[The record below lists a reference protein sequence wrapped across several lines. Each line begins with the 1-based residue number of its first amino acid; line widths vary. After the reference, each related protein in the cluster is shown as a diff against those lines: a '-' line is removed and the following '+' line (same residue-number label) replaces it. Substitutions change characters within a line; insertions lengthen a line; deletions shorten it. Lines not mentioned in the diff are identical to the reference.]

1 MLLVRNRERKNKL
14 GKDFVHIGE
23 QVNRVQYLEGDSRM
37 GEQRKVRRGNKPNDP
52 IEQFPIDGEASP
64 SAQVVGGTV
73 VHKPGDISEQ

>member
-1 MLLVRNRERKNKL
+1 
-14 GKDFVHIGE
+14 
-23 QVNRVQYLEGDSRM
+23 M

-64 SAQVVGGTV
+64 SAQVIGGTV